1 MKEHIKKQV
10 YLKKIIRWSPKGL
23 SIFDIVD
30 IIQKYGVDNDLLL
43 DEEYDENIVQ
53 WEIVIKVKKR

>member
-23 SIFDIVD
+23 SIFDIVN
-30 IIQKYGVDNDLLL
+30 IVQKYGTDNDSLL
-43 DEEYDENIVQ
+43 DEEYDENTVQ
-53 WEIVIKVKKR
+53 WEIVIKAKKK